1 MKTTKPSEINKE
13 TFDEISQAEEWY
25 YKQHS
30 PRIRILMEIFKSIEN
45 KEIVADI
52 GCFTGIISQEY
63 FKHGAKIVEG
73 FDVSE
78 KALEKASKRLTKVY
92 KWKAGEE
99 VCPVENERYDVI
111 IASEIIEH
119 VFDTDFFIEELKRI
133 LKPNGRIIITTPNM
147 HSAINRLLFLM
158 GKFPWF
164 HPGISTRYNKDPR
177 ICLEHVRLGNLSEW
191 KYFFEK
197 HNLMIEKVIGINY
210 SLLGK
215 FISLS
220 KTSLSHY
227 LAFVLKNINEKNEP
241 T

>member
-13 TFDEISQAEEWY
+13 IFDEISQAEEWY
-25 YKQHS
+25 YKQHL
-30 PRIRILMEIFKSIEN
+30 PRIRILMEIFKSIKN
-45 KEIVADI
+45 KEIVAEI

-78 KALEKASKRLTKVY
+78 KTLEKASKRLTKVY

-99 VCPVENERYDVI
+99 ACPVENERYDVI

-133 LKPNGRIIITTPNM
+133 LKPNGRIIITTLNM
-147 HSAINRLLFLM
+147 HSAINRLLFLI
-158 GKFPWF
+158 GKFPRT
-164 HPGISTRYNKDPR
+164 HPGVSTKYNKDPR
-177 ICLEHVRLGNLSEW
+177 IDLKHIRLGNLSEW
-191 KYFFEK
+191 KHFFEK
-197 HNLMIEKVIGINY
+197 HSLIVERVIGINY

-215 FISLS
+215 LISLS
-220 KTSLSHY
+220 RNSLSHN
-227 LAFVLKNINEKNEP
+227 LTFMLRKI
-241 T
+241 

>member
-13 TFDEISQAEEWY
+13 AFDYISLAEEYY
-25 YKQHS
+25 YKQQL
-30 PRIRILMEIFKSIEN
+30 PRIRILMEIFKSIKI

-52 GCFTGIISQEY
+52 GCFTGIISQEC
-63 FKHGAKIVEG
+63 FKLGAKIVEG

-99 VCPVENERYDVI
+99 ACPVENERYDVI

-119 VFDTDFFIEELKRI
+119 VFDTDFFIEELKRV

-147 HSAINRLLFLM
+147 HSATNRLLFLM
-158 GKFPWF
+158 GKFPWTY
-164 HPGISTRYNKDPR
+164 PGVSTKYNKDPR
-177 ICLEHVRLGNLSEW
+177 IDLKHVRLGNLSEW

-197 HNLMIEKVIGINY
+197 HRFMVEKVIGINY
-210 SLLGK
+210 SSLGK
-215 FISLS
+215 LISLS
-220 KTSLSHY
+220 KTSLSHN
-227 LAFVLKNINEKNEP
+227 LAFVLKKSYE
-241 T
+241 

>member
-13 TFDEISQAEEWY
+13 AFDEISLAEEWY
-25 YKQHS
+25 YKQQL

-52 GCFTGIISQEY
+52 GCFTGIFSQEY

-78 KALEKASKRLTKVY
+78 KALEKANKRLTKVY

-99 VCPVENERYDVI
+99 ACPVENEKYDVI
-111 IASEIIEH
+111 VAAEIIEH
-119 VFDTDFFIEELKRI
+119 IYETDFFIEELKRI

-158 GKFPWF
+158 GKFPWT
-164 HPGISTRYNKDPR
+164 HPGVYTKYNKDPR
-177 ICLEHVRLGNLSEW
+177 IDLKHVRLGNLSEW
-191 KYFFEK
+191 KHFFEK
-197 HNLMIEKVIGINY
+197 HGLMIEKIIGINY

-215 FISLS
+215 L
-220 KTSLSHY
+220 TSLSRASLSHN
-227 LAFVLKNINEKNEP
+227 LAFILRKEW
-241 T
+241 